1 MEVEQVVI
9 IILLLYVVYKLH
21 KLSSETL
28 TPIESGYVGSNVNP
42 LGLISSGADLRIL
55 GTRFSDPSQGG
66 TQAQSNLNLPPS
78 VNPFG
83 AKTYYKAGTPYNQFY
98 T

>member
-1 MEVEQVVI
+1 M
-9 IILLLYVVYKLH
+9 
-21 KLSSETL
+21 SSEML
-28 TPIESGYVGSNVNP
+28 TPIESGYVGSNTNP

-78 VNPFG
+78 VNPASAG
-83 AKTYYKAGTPYNQFY
+83 TYYKSGSAHNQFY